1 MDRRPI
7 PSQRASWRNFL
18 GHQSEGWAAAAGQ
31 MTPSGPDS
39 TGPDVQ
45 ASKLDP
51 ARQMEFNNHHAPLTM
66 SLQIVHITSA
76 HRTDDDRIFHKECR
90 SLAEHG
96 LSVTVIGPGEERKAR
111 AGVDILG
118 VPSPGRSRLRRMSVT
133 LWRLLVRCLS
143 LPADVYHFHD
153 PELISV
159 GFVLKACGRRVVYD
173 VHEDYPQKILSKDW
187 INPVLRR
194 PLSMTMVAVETVAG
208 RLFDG
213 IIAVTPTIA
222 ARFPPAKTITLCNY
236 PMLEEFSAAAGP
248 PYSERAYQV
257 CYVGGL
263 SEVRGLF
270 DMVAA
275 AGLIHGGAPQCLQLA
290 GQFESGDEE
299 KQSQA
304 KPGWTR
310 VDYRG
315 WLDRPGIARLMANAR
330 AGLVVLHPNRC
341 FIDCYPIKMFEY
353 MAAGLPV
360 VASDF
365 PVFREILDDG
375 ACGLLVPAADPPALA
390 RAIEWVFA
398 HPDEAKAMGEQGR
411 RRVERLYTWE
421 AERKKLFALYRQIAA
436 PARPCV
442 C

>member
-7 PSQRASWRNFL
+7 PSQRASWRNVL

-45 ASKLDP
+45 ARKLDP
-51 ARQMEFNNHHAPLTM
+51 ARQMEFNNYHA
-66 SLQIVHITSA
+66 SLAMPRRIVHITSA

-96 LSVTVIGPGEERKAR
+96 LSVTVIGPGEERKAL

-118 VPSPGRSRLRRMSVT
+118 VPSPGRSRLRRISVT

-153 PELISV
+153 PELV
-159 GFVLKACGRRVVYD
+159 ALGFTLKIFGRRVVYD
-173 VHEDYPQKILSKDW
+173 VHEDYPQKILTSEW
-187 INPVLRR
+187 ISPVLRR
-194 PLSMTMVAVETVAG
+194 PLSGIMAAVEAAGG

-213 IIAVTPTIA
+213 IVAVTPTIA
-222 ARFPPAKTITLCNY
+222 ARFPPPKTITLCNY
-236 PMLEEFSAAAGP
+236 PMLEEFSTVAGT
-248 PYSERAYQV
+248 PYHDRPCQV

-263 SEVRGLF
+263 AEARGVF
-270 DMVAA
+270 DMVEA
-275 AGLIHGGAPQCLQLA
+275 AGLVQGGAAQCLRLA
-290 GQFESGDEE
+290 GRFESGDEE
-299 KQSQA
+299 KQSRA
-304 KPGWTR
+304 KPGWAR

-315 WLDRPGIARLMANAR
+315 WLDRPGVARLMASVR

-341 FIDCYPIKMFEY
+341 FIDAYPIKMFEY

-365 PVFREILDDG
+365 PVYREILDDG

-390 RAIEWVFA
+390 RAIEWILA

-421 AERKKLFALYRQIAA
+421 AERTKLFALYRQIAA
-436 PARPCV
+436 PAVPCV

>member
-7 PSQRASWRNFL
+7 PSQRASWRNLL

>member
-1 MDRRPI
+1 
-7 PSQRASWRNFL
+7 
-18 GHQSEGWAAAAGQ
+18 
-31 MTPSGPDS
+31 
-39 TGPDVQ
+39 
-45 ASKLDP
+45 
-51 ARQMEFNNHHAPLTM
+51 MEFNNHHAPLTM